1 MNDKRFNKIKHFTQ
15 EIKKLNPVSVYGK
28 GKNLIIG
35 WGSTKGAVIDALP
48 QLDNFR
54 FLQISYISPF
64 PKEEVA
70 KEIKKSQK
78 VILVENSVDGLLDDV
93 IAEQTGII
101 IKDKVLK
108 YDARPFTPD
117 IIVKKINQI
126 I

>member
-1 MNDKRFNKIKHFTQ
+1 MQGKRFNKIKHFSQ
-15 EIKKLNPVSVYGK
+15 EIKKLKPVSIYGK

-35 WGSTKGAVIDALP
+35 WGSTKGAIIDALP
-48 QLDNFR
+48 QLNNCR
-54 FLQISYISPF
+54 FLQISYILPF
-64 PKEEVA
+64 PIEEVA

-78 VILVENSVDGLLDDV
+78 VILVENSVAGLLDDV
-93 IAEQTGII
+93 IAEQTGFI

-117 IIVKKINQI
+117 IIVEKINQI